1 MMLAEKSAA
10 KTAATARMVV
20 QSTLDDVAN
29 ADADV
34 ALTEIDEAEA
44 QGAYKSAARRARER
58 AAEG

>member
-1 MMLAEKSAA
+1 
-10 KTAATARMVV
+10 MVV